1 MSTVTA
7 PIVPALPSPP
17 PSSPTPAAGG
27 DSPAR
32 TFLTGYAA
40 TLLLPLLV
48 PIAALELGWL
58 RFTET
63 SWPAA
68 VAATVAWAMAV
79 GAWMRRRGWPGRAA
93 LTVLGAPAAALAV
106 PAALGELS
114 PSGFLL
120 WALVSTALAAA
131 LAMAAQ
137 PLAPTARPPIQRA
150 AAGMSRGRSPSRR
163 VARQGS
169 LMWPRAVSQGASRG
183 MPAGV
188 RPPLAR
194 WATSTSPAAAVSFG
208 PRSSRRTYVRSG
220 DTGSLPGAVR
230 YLPPRKCCSE
240 TSPRCSHV
248 RPREVRQGR
257 DGCRAG
263 G

>member
-137 PLAPTARPPIQRA
+137 PLAPNGP
-150 AAGMSRGRSPSRR
+150 AAGPASSGGHVTRPEPQPSRR
-163 VARQGS
+163 PSGELDVA
-169 LMWPRAVSQGASRG
+169 PRGEPRRVPRNAGRGA
-183 MPAGV
+183 PASGEV
-188 RPPLAR
+188 GHEHL
-194 WATSTSPAAAVSFG
+194 
-208 PRSSRRTYVRSG
+208 SRRGGELWASVQ
-220 DTGSLPGAVR
+220 
-230 YLPPRKCCSE
+230 PP
-240 TSPRCSHV
+240 HL
-248 RPREVRQGR
+248 RPFGR
-257 DGCRAG
+257 HGFTARRGPVSSAAQML
-263 G
+263 